1 MKLSNEKKQ
10 RIIEQIIN
18 FLYYTFPNQPFTAE
32 IARELARD
40 EEFVKR
46 ILLELNEKNIVFPIR
61 KNKKG
66 DIFSKRIKW
75 KLSNKVYD
83 IYSDKLENGK

>member
-10 RIIEQIIN
+10 KIIEQIIYL
-18 FLYYTFPNQPFTAE
+18 LYNTFPNQPFTAE

-40 EEFVKR
+40 EEFIKR
-46 ILLELNEKNIVFPIR
+46 LLLELNEKNIVLPIR

-75 KLSNKVYD
+75 RLSNKVYD
-83 IYSDKLENGK
+83 IYTNKLKNGK